1 MKKRS
6 RHPIFKGDKCKVKY
20 AASVKLI
27 MPLNLSMSYKD
38 MMNNVVN
45 QLYID
50 FLRQISLDM
59 SSHNGI
65 IVFTLIWSNYHAQI
79 AQCKATNT
87 QEKWNAQSSS
97 RIGHRPSF
105 SGRRFFRYSGSAP
118 GEVRDASASF
128 SGGLASNSSI
138 RDFWF
143 FTPVLLQ
150 STGCIRARGPGW
162 FDPKKAWTQRGTQD
176 VQGSYSLCYKSACRQ
191 PRTFRNDA
199 SAPRQ
204 RTFWIVRSSAEY
216 RTSYATQRK
225 KNVLISGS
233 MPPSTLEHYENL
245 RQEGLSMGCY
255 HAKGWGTFARCGL
268 LAWSLAWESPR
279 VTPPATTLQSG
290 TIVAISEYTNQPLI
304 HVMTSMVLDL
314 QQEVS
319 YDF

>member
-27 MPLNLSMSYKD
+27 MPLNLSMSYK
-38 MMNNVVN
+38 NRIINVVN

-50 FLRQISLDM
+50 FVRQMSLDI
-59 SSHNGI
+59 SSNNGI
-65 IVFTLIWSNYHAQI
+65 IVFTLIGSNYHAQT

-87 QEKWNAQSSS
+87 QEKWNAQSSP
-97 RIGHRPSF
+97 RIGNRPSF
-105 SGRRFFRYSGSAP
+105 SGRRFFRYLGSAP

-176 VQGSYSLCYKSACRQ
+176 VQGGHSLCYTSACRQ
-191 PRTFRNDA
+191 PRTFRYDA
-199 SAPRQ
+199 SAPCQ

-233 MPPSTLEHYENL
+233 ITPSTLEYYENL
-245 RQEGLSMGCY
+245 RQEGLTIGWY
-255 HAKGWGTFARCGL
+255 HAKGWGKFARYGL
-268 LAWSLAWESPR
+268 LAWGLAWEPPS
-279 VTPPATTLQSG
+279 VKPPATTLPIG
-290 TIVAISEYTNQPLI
+290 TTAAISEYTNQPLI

-314 QQEVS
+314 HKGGVI
-319 YDF
+319 